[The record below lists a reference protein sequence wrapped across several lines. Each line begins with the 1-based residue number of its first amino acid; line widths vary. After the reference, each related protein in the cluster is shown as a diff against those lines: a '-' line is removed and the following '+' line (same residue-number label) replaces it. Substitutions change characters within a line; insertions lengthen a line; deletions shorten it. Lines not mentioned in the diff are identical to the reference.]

1 LPYSSNLVEGE
12 FANFALR
19 GFCEVRPMAYHG
31 PRLIAGPFHIRPFVG
46 ARRLGAAAAYAL
58 ALFVVVAQPVAS
70 LAWLGG
76 AHATPEQAA
85 LHDEAVEAGLPHH
98 HGESG
103 YLAHEPPR
111 GDGETDAHV
120 PRPALGQDFAS
131 VAPHAGPFQD
141 LLQTLS
147 QGMLAMALDTPSPG
161 DPAGGASLAENLPSQ
176 YSPPVPHRPP
186 ILLLPTTD
194 VL

>member
-1 LPYSSNLVEGE
+1 
-12 FANFALR
+12 
-19 GFCEVRPMAYHG
+19 MAYDG
-31 PRLIAGPFHIRPFVG
+31 LRLMAGPLHIRPFLG
-46 ARRLGAAAAYAL
+46 ARRLGAAAVYVL
-58 ALFVVVAQPVAS
+58 ALFVVVAQAVAF

-85 LHDEAVEAGLPHH
+85 LHEAAVEAGHTHH

-103 YLAHEPPR
+103 HLAHEPPR

-131 VAPHAGPFQD
+131 AAPHAGPFQD

-147 QGMLAMALDTPSPG
+147 QGMLAMAPDTPSPG
-161 DPAGGASLAENLPSQ
+161 DPAGGASLAEKLPSQ
-176 YSPPVPHRPP
+176 HSPPVPHRPP
-186 ILLLPTTD
+186 ILLLPTID

>member
-1 LPYSSNLVEGE
+1 MTVPALYASS
-12 FANFALR
+12 R
-19 GFCEVRPMAYHG
+19 GRAYDG
-31 PRLIAGPFHIRPFVG
+31 RSLLAWSFHIRPLFG
-46 ARRLGAAAAYAL
+46 ARQLGTATACVL

-76 AHATPEQAA
+76 AHATPGQAA
-85 LHDEAVEAGLPHH
+85 LHEEAVEAGLPHH

-103 YLAHEPPR
+103 HHAQEPPR

-131 VAPHAGPFQD
+131 AAPHSGPFQD
-141 LLQTLS
+141 LLQALS
-147 QGMLAMALDTPSPG
+147 QGMLAMAPNTPSPG
-161 DPAGGASLAENLPSQ
+161 DPAGGASLAEDLPSQ
-176 YSPPVPHRPP
+176 HSPPVPHRPP
-186 ILLLPTTD
+186 ILLLPTSD

>member
-1 LPYSSNLVEGE
+1 
-12 FANFALR
+12 
-19 GFCEVRPMAYHG
+19 M
-31 PRLIAGPFHIRPFVG
+31 AGPFHIRPFFG
-46 ARRLGAAAAYAL
+46 APQLGAAAAYAL
-58 ALFVVVAQPVAS
+58 TLFVVVAQPVAS

-103 YLAHEPPR
+103 HHAQESPR
-111 GDGETDAHV
+111 GDDEADVHV

-131 VAPHAGPFQD
+131 ATPHAGPFQD

-147 QGMLAMALDTPSPG
+147 QGMLAMAPDTPSPG

-176 YSPPVPHRPP
+176 HSPPVPQRPP
-186 ILLLPTTD
+186 ILLLPTID